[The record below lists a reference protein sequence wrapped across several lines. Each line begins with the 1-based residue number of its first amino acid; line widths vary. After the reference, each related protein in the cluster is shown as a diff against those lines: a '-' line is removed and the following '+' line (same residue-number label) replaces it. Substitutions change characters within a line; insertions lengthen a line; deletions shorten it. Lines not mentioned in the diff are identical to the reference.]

1 MMRGH
6 HDHLSSRGSGLD
18 RTKPEVEIA
27 FLFTSAG
34 MPRQDVDCIVGQEQL
49 VRSVVYILSR
59 EVVAHEADRLV
70 SKQAFPLHDLYA
82 VSGALLLGVCCISTQ
97 RPQERCLA
105 DSTIAGTS
113 THESRIY
120 ESIV

>member
-1 MMRGH
+1 MMCGH

-27 FLFTSAG
+27 FLYTTAG
-34 MPRQDVDCIVGQEQL
+34 MPRHDVDCIVGKEQL
-49 VRSVVYILSR
+49 VGGVIHILTR
-59 EVVAHEADRLV
+59 EVVAREADRLV

-82 VSGALLLGVCCISTQ
+82 VSGALLFGVCCISTQ

-113 THESRIY
+113 TQQSRLD
-120 ESIV
+120 